1 MWAMRVHQEGRNDL
15 QLAAVGPTSDSA
27 LPIRAELFGGPDIV
41 GTKPPLSPKI
51 RDFRGPRDFAL
62 PILSELYRPQYSI
75 YRKPLER
82 RRLLAALQRNGTIW
96 NLKPPGTPEG
106 LLEQSRRLN
115 LERALAQA
123 KARESVDG
131 S

>member
-1 MWAMRVHQEGRNDL
+1 MNDTPPKKSEIIGGL
-15 QLAAVGPTSDSA
+15 EILRSPFYRSSIGLNIPSIESLWNAAGFWP
-27 LPIRAELFGGPDIV
+27 
-41 GTKPPLSPKI
+41 
-51 RDFRGPRDFAL
+51 
-62 PILSELYRPQYSI
+62 
-75 YRKPLER
+75 
-82 RRLLAALQRNGTIW
+82 ALQRNGTIW